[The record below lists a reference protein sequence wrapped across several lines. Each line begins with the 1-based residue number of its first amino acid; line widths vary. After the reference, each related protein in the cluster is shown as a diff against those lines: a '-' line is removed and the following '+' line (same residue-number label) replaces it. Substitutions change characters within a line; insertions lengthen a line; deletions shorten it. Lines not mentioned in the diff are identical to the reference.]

1 MEKVIIEAN
10 ERKAINKRSRNSL
23 RNEGR
28 VPGVLYGSR
37 MEPIPIDVT
46 RLVINPLV
54 FTAKT
59 NLISL
64 KLDGHEEYECVIKD
78 VQFDPVTD
86 EVLHFDLI
94 GLTRGEKI
102 QLEVPLKLLGNAV
115 GVKEGGLLQESMHKL
130 SIECLP
136 KDIPQSLELEV
147 TELNIGDS
155 IHVSDLN
162 FENITILN
170 PENTIV
176 VSVVLPKVEIEV
188 EEVEE
193 GEELTEEEGA
203 AEPEVIGKGKE
214 SEEEDKEK
222 E

>member
-1 MEKVIIEAN
+1 MEKVVVEAK
-10 ERKAINKRSRNSL
+10 ERKTINKRSRNIL

-37 MEPIPIDVT
+37 LEPIPIDVT
-46 RLVINPLV
+46 RAAIHPLV
-54 FTAKT
+54 FTSKT
-59 NLISL
+59 HLLSL
-64 KLDGHEEYECVIKD
+64 KLDGHEEYDCIIKD
-78 VQFDPVTD
+78 VQFDPVSD
-86 EVLHFDLI
+86 EVVHFDLI

-176 VSVVLPKVEIEV
+176 VSVVLPKVEKEV

-193 GEELTEEEGA
+193 GEEIAEEEGA
-203 AEPEVIGKGKE
+203 AEPEIIGKGKE

-222 E
+222 K

>member
-10 ERKAINKRSRNSL
+10 ERKTINKQSRNSL
-23 RNEGR
+23 RNERR

-37 MEPIPIDVT
+37 MEAIPIDVT
-46 RLVINPLV
+46 RLEINPLV

-64 KLDGHEEYECVIKD
+64 KLDGHEEYECVLKD

-86 EVLHFDLI
+86 EVVHFDLI

-102 QLEVPLKLLGNAV
+102 QLEVPIQLLGSAV

-147 TELNIGDS
+147 TELNIGDT
-155 IHVSDLN
+155 IHIADLN
-162 FENITILN
+162 FEHITILN
-170 PENTIV
+170 PEDTLV
-176 VSVVLPKVEIEV
+176 VSVVLPKVEKEV
-188 EEVEE
+188 EPVEE
-193 GEELTEEEGA
+193 EEFAEEEGA

-214 SEEEDKEK
+214 TEEENKE
-222 E
+222 

>member
-10 ERKAINKRSRNSL
+10 ERKTINKRSRNIL

-64 KLDGHEEYECVIKD
+64 KLNGHDEYECVIKD

-86 EVLHFDLI
+86 ELLHFDLI

-193 GEELTEEEGA
+193 GEEFAEEEGA

-214 SEEEDKEK
+214 SEEEEKVKE
-222 E
+222 

>member
-10 ERKAINKRSRNSL
+10 ERKTINKRSRNIL

-64 KLDGHEEYECVIKD
+64 KLNGHDEYECVIKD

-136 KDIPQSLELEV
+136 KDIPQSIELEV

-176 VSVVLPKVEIEV
+176 VSVVLPKVEKEV

-193 GEELTEEEGA
+193 GEEFAEEEGA

-214 SEEEDKEK
+214 SEEEEKEK

>member
-1 MEKVIIEAN
+1 MEKVVIEAN
-10 ERKAINKRSRNSL
+10 ERKTINKRSRNSL

-28 VPGVLYGSR
+28 VPGVLYGSK

-46 RLVINPLV
+46 RAVIHPLV

-59 NLISL
+59 HLLSL
-64 KLDGHEEYECVIKD
+64 KLDGHEEYDCIIKD
-78 VQFDPVTD
+78 VQFDPVSD
-86 EVLHFDLI
+86 EVVHFDLI

-102 QLEVPLKLLGNAV
+102 QLEVPIKLLGNAV

-136 KDIPQSLELEV
+136 KDIPQLLELEV

-176 VSVVLPKVEIEV
+176 VSVVLPKVEKEV

-193 GEELTEEEGA
+193 GEEIAEEEGA
-203 AEPEVIGKGKE
+203 AEPEIIGKGKE

-222 E
+222 K

>member
-10 ERKAINKRSRNSL
+10 ERKTINKRSRNNL

-46 RLVINPLV
+46 RLKINPLV

-78 VQFDPVTD
+78 VQFDPVSD

-102 QLEVPLKLLGNAV
+102 QLEVPIKLLGNAV

-136 KDIPQSLELEV
+136 KDIPQLLELEV

-193 GEELTEEEGA
+193 GEELAEEEGA

-214 SEEEDKEK
+214 SEEEDKE
-222 E
+222 

>member
-10 ERKAINKRSRNSL
+10 VRKTINKRSRNSL

-37 MEPIPIDVT
+37 METIPIDVT
-46 RLVINPLV
+46 RLEINPLV

-64 KLDGHEEYECVIKD
+64 KLDGHEEYECIIKD

-94 GLTRGEKI
+94 GLTHGEKI
-102 QLEVPLKLLGNAV
+102 QLEVPIRLLGNAV

-136 KDIPQSLELEV
+136 KDIPQLLELEV

-155 IHVSDLN
+155 IHVADLN

-170 PENTIV
+170 PEDTIV

-193 GEELTEEEGA
+193 GEELAEEEGA

-214 SEEEDKEK
+214 SEEEEKVKE
-222 E
+222 

>member
-10 ERKAINKRSRNSL
+10 ERKTINKRSRNIL

-46 RLVINPLV
+46 RLEINPLV

-78 VQFDPVTD
+78 VQFDPVSD

-102 QLEVPLKLLGNAV
+102 QLEVPIKLLGNAV

-193 GEELTEEEGA
+193 GEEIAEEEGA
-203 AEPEVIGKGKE
+203 AEPEIIGKGKE

-222 E
+222 K

>member
-1 MEKVIIEAN
+1 MEKVVIEAN
-10 ERKAINKRSRNSL
+10 ERKTINKRSRNIL

-37 MEPIPIDVT
+37 MKPIPIDVT

-64 KLDGHEEYECVIKD
+64 KLDGHDEYECIIKD

-86 EVLHFDLI
+86 KVLHFDLI

-162 FENITILN
+162 FEHITILN
-170 PENTIV
+170 PEDTIV
-176 VSVVLPKVEIEV
+176 VSVVLPKVEKEV
-188 EEVEE
+188 EAVEE
-193 GEELTEEEGA
+193 GEEFAEEEGA

>member
-10 ERKAINKRSRNSL
+10 ERKTINKRSRNSL

-46 RLVINPLV
+46 RLKINPLV

-78 VQFDPVTD
+78 VQFDPVSD

-102 QLEVPLKLLGNAV
+102 QLEVPIHLLGSAV

-136 KDIPQSLELEV
+136 KDIPQLLELEV

-155 IHVSDLN
+155 IHVADLN
-162 FENITILN
+162 FEHITILN
-170 PENTIV
+170 PEDTIV

-193 GEELTEEEGA
+193 GEELAEEEGA

-214 SEEEDKEK
+214 SEEEEKVKE
-222 E
+222 

>member
-10 ERKAINKRSRNSL
+10 ERKTINKQSRNSL

-46 RLVINPLV
+46 RLEINPLV

-64 KLDGHEEYECVIKD
+64 KLDGHEEYECVLKD

-86 EVLHFDLI
+86 EVVHFDLI

-102 QLEVPLKLLGNAV
+102 QLEVPIHLLGSAV

-155 IHVSDLN
+155 IHVADLN
-162 FENITILN
+162 FEHITILN
-170 PENTIV
+170 PEDTMV

-193 GEELTEEEGA
+193 GEELAEEEGA

-214 SEEEDKEK
+214 SEEEDKE
-222 E
+222 

>member
-115 GVKEGGLLQESMHKL
+115 GVKEGGLLQASMHKL

>member
-193 GEELTEEEGA
+193 GEELAEEEGA

-214 SEEEDKEK
+214 SEEEEK

>member
-10 ERKAINKRSRNSL
+10 ERKTINKRSRNSL

-46 RLVINPLV
+46 RLEINPLV

-78 VQFDPVTD
+78 VQFDPVSD

-102 QLEVPLKLLGNAV
+102 QLEVPIKLLGNAV

-136 KDIPQSLELEV
+136 KDIPQLLELEV

-193 GEELTEEEGA
+193 GEELAEEEGA

-214 SEEEDKEK
+214 SEEEEKVKE
-222 E
+222 

>member
-1 MEKVIIEAN
+1 MEKIVLEAN
-10 ERKAINKRSRNSL
+10 ERKTINKQSRNSL

-37 MEPIPIDVT
+37 LEPIPIGVT
-46 RLVINPLV
+46 RRAINPLV

-64 KLDGHEEYECVIKD
+64 KLDGHEDYECIIKD
-78 VQFDPVTD
+78 VQFDPVSD
-86 EVLHFDLI
+86 EVVHFDLI
-94 GLTRGEKI
+94 ALTSGEKI
-102 QLEVPLKLLGNAV
+102 QLEVPIQLLGSAI

-155 IHVSDLN
+155 IHIADLN
-162 FENITILN
+162 FEHITILN
-170 PENTIV
+170 PEDTIV
-176 VSVVLPKVEIEV
+176 VSVVMPKVEKEP
-188 EEVEE
+188 EPDE
-193 GEELTEEEGA
+193 GEEELAEEEGA

-214 SEEEDKEK
+214 SDEENKE
-222 E
+222 

>member
-64 KLDGHEEYECVIKD
+64 KLDGHKEYECVIKD

-86 EVLHFDLI
+86 KVLHFDLI

-176 VSVVLPKVEIEV
+176 VSVVLPKVEKEV

-193 GEELTEEEGA
+193 GEELAEEEGA

-214 SEEEDKEK
+214 SEEKDKEK

>member
-1 MEKVIIEAN
+1 MEKVIIKAN
-10 ERKAINKRSRNSL
+10 ERKTINKRNRNSL

-46 RLVINPLV
+46 RLEINPLV

-78 VQFDPVTD
+78 VQFDPVSD

-102 QLEVPLKLLGNAV
+102 QLEVPIKLLGNAV

-155 IHVSDLN
+155 IHVADLN
-162 FENITILN
+162 FEHITILN
-170 PENTIV
+170 PEDTMV

-193 GEELTEEEGA
+193 GEELAEEEGA

-214 SEEEDKEK
+214 SEEEEKVKE
-222 E
+222 

>member
-1 MEKVIIEAN
+1 MEKIVLEAN
-10 ERKAINKRSRNSL
+10 ERKTINKQSRNSL

-37 MEPIPIDVT
+37 LEPIPIGVT
-46 RLVINPLV
+46 RRAINPLV

-64 KLDGHEEYECVIKD
+64 KLDGHEDYECIIKD
-78 VQFDPVTD
+78 VQFDPVSD
-86 EVLHFDLI
+86 EVVHFDLI
-94 GLTRGEKI
+94 ALTSGEKI
-102 QLEVPLKLLGNAV
+102 QLEVPIQLLGSAI

-155 IHVSDLN
+155 IHIADLN
-162 FENITILN
+162 FEHITILN
-170 PENTIV
+170 PEDTIV
-176 VSVVLPKVEIEV
+176 VSVVMPKVEKEV
-188 EEVEE
+188 EPDE
-193 GEELTEEEGA
+193 GEEELAEEEGA

-214 SEEEDKEK
+214 SDEENKE
-222 E
+222 

>member
-1 MEKVIIEAN
+1 MEKVIIEAK
-10 ERKAINKRSRNSL
+10 ERKTINKRSRNSL

-37 MEPIPIDVT
+37 METIPIDVT
-46 RLVINPLV
+46 RAAIHPVV

-64 KLDGHEEYECVIKD
+64 KIDGHEEYECIVKD
-78 VQFDPVTD
+78 IQFDPVSD
-86 EVLHFDLI
+86 EVLHIDLI

-102 QLEVPLKLLGNAV
+102 QLEVPVRLLGSAV
-115 GVKEGGLLQESMHKL
+115 GVKEGGLLQESLHKL
-130 SIECLP
+130 NIECLP
-136 KDIPQSLELEV
+136 INIPQSLEIDV
-147 TELNIGDS
+147 TDLSVGDS
-155 IHVSDLN
+155 IHVADLN

-176 VSVVLPKVEIEV
+176 VSVVLPKVEKEV
-188 EEVEE
+188 EPEEE
-193 GEELTEEEGA
+193 GVEFAEEEGA

-214 SEEEDKEK
+214 SEEENKE
-222 E
+222 